1 MKILITGGTGFVGSC
16 LAEKLLDNNHEIILL
31 VRSDK
36 KNSNIASFADKVAI
50 EHCDVT
56 DEKRLTKIISEKSPD
71 AIFHFAGQ
79 LTTYESFE
87 NPLYDV
93 DVNSKSTLIMLEA
106 IRNLKKKCRFILGST
121 FWVIGRPEKLPV
133 TENDC
138 SHPRNVYAAD
148 RLASENYCL
157 IYNIVYGLDTVVLR
171 FTNTYGP
178 KEQYLNPKKAALN
191 YLLYKAF
198 RGEEVPIYNKGQ
210 FFRDYIYIDDVV
222 SACKIILERGKSAE
236 TYFVG
241 SGIRTWF
248 YEIAKII
255 EELTSAKIV
264 YIDAPS
270 YHKKIDI
277 GNFVVDNSKLRG
289 LGWQPEMNIRDGI
302 KSILDYFKT
311 VDIKQ

>member
-1 MKILITGGTGFVGSC
+1 MKIIITGGTGFIGSS
-16 LAEKLLDNNHEIILL
+16 LAERLLKENHEVILL

-36 KNSNIASFADKVAI
+36 KNSNIANFANKVTI

-56 DEKRLTKIISEKSPD
+56 DEKLINEIISRISPD

-93 DVNSKSTLIMLEA
+93 DVNSKSTIIILEA
-106 IRNLKKKCRFILGST
+106 VRKLKNNCRFLLGST
-121 FWVIGRPEKLPV
+121 FWVVGRPEKLPV
-133 TENDC
+133 TEKDC
-138 SHPRNVYAAD
+138 CHPRNIYAAD
-148 RLASENYCL
+148 RLASENYCS
-157 IYNIVYGLDTVVLR
+157 IYNIVYGLDTIVLR
-171 FTNTYGP
+171 FTNTYGE
-178 KEQYLNPKKAALN
+178 KEQYLDPKKAALN

-198 RGEEVPIYNKGQ
+198 KGEDVPIYNNGK
-210 FFRDYIYIDDVV
+210 FFRDYIHVTDVV
-222 SACKIILERGKSAE
+222 SACKIILEKGKSAE

-255 EELTSAKIV
+255 EKLTSAKIV
-264 YIDAPS
+264 YVDAPP
-270 YHKKIDI
+270 YHKKIDV

-289 LGWQPEMNIRDGI
+289 LGWQPEMNIKDGI